1 MSILCVILF
10 LVASSLTIVS
20 LVRRFRCKR
29 VSTTWWVAFGILVV
43 IGVVAGIW
51 VAFHFEY
58 PLGARYRV
66 GSFPLP
72 VVFFHLEDGQW
83 VDFPVPAFQAWAS
96 ALTNVITITA
106 LATIPLWLLSWR
118 QHGHESIPNA
128 T

>member
-1 MSILCVILF
+1 CL
-10 LVASSLTIVS
+10 ARSSVS
-20 LVRRFRCKR
+20 VQA

-72 VVFFHLEDGQW
+72 VVFFHMEDGQW

-106 LATIPLWLLSWR
+106 LATIPFCLISWR
-118 QHGHESIPNA
+118 SHVHDRRHNA